1 MPFVTEK
8 MKWRRISII
17 IRSEEKEKV
26 MRKKMITAAAVIGG
40 VLCIADGLMDL
51 GLSSDILNRH
61 LNGILGIVFLMYGIL
76 IHTKYENSANG
87 ILYVIIGGTFIYEF
101 FCSTWTGNP
110 FKFFDLIVG
119 ICVIGIGVLLLL
131 PVKTD
136 E

>member
-1 MPFVTEK
+1 
-8 MKWRRISII
+8 
-17 IRSEEKEKV
+17 
-26 MRKKMITAAAVIGG
+26 MITAAAVVGG

-110 FKFFDLIVG
+110 FRFFDLIVG